1 MANADPM
8 LEVYIYE
15 NSQLL
20 EQLEEMLLAGEKSAS
35 LGDTQIDEVFRIMH
49 TIKGSSAMMGFDTLA
64 ALAHG
69 MEDMFSH
76 IREQRPRTS
85 DWGRIVDLLLMASD
99 YFKVEIAKIQEG
111 KDPDGDGDELLAQI
125 KEYLDQL
132 MKRKVPEKEEEEV
145 VSAPSEDSEKLQMPG
160 KYYKSIVHFQPDS
173 KMENI
178 RAFGIVNS
186 LQDRVLGIAH
196 IPEDILGVNADE
208 EIVANGFVIYMK
220 SDEPADELS
229 KIISDALFVDKF
241 EFGELSEGSPEI
253 PEALK
258 ARAVEEENDVADEKL
273 PEVPSANA
281 AVAATPVG
289 GDFIKQNFISVNVNK
304 LDKLM
309 DLVGEIVTTESMVV
323 KNPDLAD
330 LQLDNFEK
338 AARQLSKLTSEL
350 QDIVNSIRMVPVSTT
365 FHKMKRIVRDMSKK
379 INKEADLVLI
389 GEETEVDK
397 NIIDNLGD
405 PLMHLIRNAM
415 DHGLETP
422 DEREAAG
429 KPRAGKVTLEARN
442 TGSDVMII
450 VHDDGRGLD
459 REKLIQ
465 KAQNNGLTMKDS
477 SEISDKEAYSFI
489 LQPGFSTKEAVTE
502 FSGRGVGMDVVQHN
516 IEKLGGKVHVES
528 TFGEGM
534 SAVIRIPLTLAI
546 IDGMTITL
554 GGDTYIVP
562 ILSIRES
569 FKPRNED
576 LVIDPD
582 GHEMIMIRGE
592 CYPILRLHRIFNV
605 NTEITEFEE
614 GILLTVESESGV
626 FCIFAD
632 ELVGELQAVVKP
644 IPDFIEKSF
653 GKVQGLAGCTVLGN
667 GSISLILDVNE
678 LALFN

>member
-220 SDEPADELS
+220 SDEPADYS
-229 KIISDALFVDKF
+229 TSDAPVRGDAVWKYYDGISSR
-241 EFGELSEGSPEI
+241 FGFPRSY
-253 PEALK
+253 
-258 ARAVEEENDVADEKL
+258 RV
-273 PEVPSANA
+273 
-281 AVAATPVG
+281 
-289 GDFIKQNFISVNVNK
+289 
-304 LDKLM
+304 
-309 DLVGEIVTTESMVV
+309 
-323 KNPDLAD
+323 
-330 LQLDNFEK
+330 
-338 AARQLSKLTSEL
+338 LT
-350 QDIVNSIRMVPVSTT
+350 RCG
-365 FHKMKRIVRDMSKK
+365 RVR
-379 INKEADLVLI
+379 
-389 GEETEVDK
+389 
-397 NIIDNLGD
+397 
-405 PLMHLIRNAM
+405 
-415 DHGLETP
+415 
-422 DEREAAG
+422 
-429 KPRAGKVTLEARN
+429 
-442 TGSDVMII
+442 
-450 VHDDGRGLD
+450 
-459 REKLIQ
+459 
-465 KAQNNGLTMKDS
+465 
-477 SEISDKEAYSFI
+477 
-489 LQPGFSTKEAVTE
+489 
-502 FSGRGVGMDVVQHN
+502 
-516 IEKLGGKVHVES
+516 
-528 TFGEGM
+528 
-534 SAVIRIPLTLAI
+534 RIPTQCA
-546 IDGMTITL
+546 
-554 GGDTYIVP
+554 
-562 ILSIRES
+562 R
-569 FKPRNED
+569 R
-576 LVIDPD
+576 
-582 GHEMIMIRGE
+582 
-592 CYPILRLHRIFNV
+592 HRSQ
-605 NTEITEFEE
+605 T
-614 GILLTVESESGV
+614 
-626 FCIFAD
+626 
-632 ELVGELQAVVKP
+632 
-644 IPDFIEKSF
+644 
-653 GKVQGLAGCTVLGN
+653 
-667 GSISLILDVNE
+667 
-678 LALFN
+678 